1 MLLLEPKMGELTK
14 IVIPR
19 VKAHW
24 KDLAYAME
32 YSIGEVDGFDRDGRD
47 LHDRCEKLFG
57 NWLETGHGPMP
68 KTYQTLLKY
77 IKDVDYLNAASE
89 EIEAELTK

>member
-1 MLLLEPKMGELTK
+1 MWELTN

-24 KDLAYAME
+24 EKLAYRME
-32 YSIGEVDGFDRDGRD
+32 YSIGEVKGFDRDGRD

-57 NWLETGHGPMP
+57 NWLETGHGPTP
-68 KTYQTLLKY
+68 KTYQTLLKC
-77 IKDVDYLNAASE
+77 IKDVDYLNSVSE
-89 EIEAELTK
+89 EIDAELTKGKEK